1 MRSRLNTGVQRMRR
15 PAESLP
21 RSVTQPPPE
30 ALLRTSDLGLQTSF
44 SPSHGLPASPPV
56 NNLFAR
62 RFTPPACAFRF
73 GRMSVE
79 YDTTEFVDTDFQT
92 HKTLTA
98 LTGVTATGPAAHS
111 ASLTPRAPSREE
123 VDARLTDTQRQIAE
137 LQRAQEEVQRKR
149 DALAEVRRRQTEF
162 ETGRPEM
169 IAHLT
174 RGMGLLEKAEFTAR
188 RDAEQM
194 ARALADFQEALRK
207 LQKIDAQ
214 TWSQESFD
222 VELTRALTSIEN
234 ARMEWNSARLKF
246 PVLAGE
252 NGGAGEG
259 AEVEKPAAPA
269 LTELSL
275 LQLCKLGLGL
285 TLPLAI
291 VALLATGLLAVIWLR
306 GH

>member
-1 MRSRLNTGVQRMRR
+1 
-15 PAESLP
+15 
-21 RSVTQPPPE
+21 
-30 ALLRTSDLGLQTSF
+30 
-44 SPSHGLPASPPV
+44 
-56 NNLFAR
+56 
-62 RFTPPACAFRF
+62 
-73 GRMSVE
+73 MSAE
-79 YDTTEFVDTDFQT
+79 YDATEFVDTDFQT
-92 HKTLTA
+92 HKTLTGA
-98 LTGVTATGPAAHS
+98 TATGTAALS
-111 ASLTPRAPSREE
+111 ASLKPRAPNREE

-162 ETGRPEM
+162 EAGRPEM

-174 RGMGLLEKAEFTAR
+174 RGLSLLEKAEFSAR

-194 ARALADFQEALRK
+194 ARTLADFQEALRK
-207 LQKIDAQ
+207 LQMIDPQ

-222 VELTRALTSIEN
+222 VELTRALTAIEN

-246 PVLAGE
+246 SVLAGDT
-252 NGGAGEG
+252 GSGTG
-259 AEVEKPAAPA
+259 AEAEKPPPPA

-291 VALLATGLLAVIWLR
+291 VALLATALLAVIWLR